1 MKFDDF
7 MDLSLIAN
15 DQNSLNKIMLS
26 MTKRI
31 EIFSKELVEIEKNWK
46 Y

>member
-7 MDLSLIAN
+7 MDLSIIAN

-31 EIFSKELVEIEKNWK
+31 EIFTKELVEIEKHWK

>member
-1 MKFDDF
+1 MKFNDF
-7 MDLSLIAN
+7 MDLSIIAN

-31 EIFSKELVEIEKNWK
+31 EIFTKELVEIEKHCK

>member
-31 EIFSKELVEIEKNWK
+31 EIFTKELVEIEKHWK

>member
-1 MKFDDF
+1 MKFNDF
-7 MDLSLIAN
+7 MDLSIIAN

-31 EIFSKELVEIEKNWK
+31 EIFTKELVDIEKHWK